1 MAEHKRKQHGRRAA
15 TRKGR
20 REKAEAR
27 PDEQGGGAARLNKYI
42 ARSGVCSRRKA
53 DELIDQG
60 LVKVNG
66 EVAGEYW
73 YRVQPGDVVEVNG
86 RVISPRQFIYIL
98 LNKPKD
104 TITTTS
110 DERGRKTVMDLVK
123 LPDQEGDGL
132 FPVGRLDRD
141 TTGTLLLTNDGD
153 LAHRL
158 MHPRH
163 EITKRYVVQTRRAV
177 KPHEIDQLK
186 RGIELDDGL
195 ARADQATYVHPSNH
209 HEIGIEIHEGRNR
222 QVRRMFE
229 ALGHDVRALERVAYA
244 RLTTA
249 GIRRGKWR
257 RLAPHEIRR
266 LRKLVHLK

>member
-1 MAEHKRKQHGRRAA
+1 MAERKRKQRRRTA
-15 TRKGR
+15 TRQAVQVGR
-20 REKAEAR
+20 EASSEKQE
-27 PDEQGGGAARLNKYI
+27 GGAVRLNKYI
-42 ARSGVCSRRKA
+42 ARAGVCSRRKA
-53 DELIDQG
+53 DALIDQG

-73 YRVQPGDVVEVNG
+73 YKVQPGDTVEVNG
-86 RVISPRQFIYIL
+86 RVISPRAFMYLL

-110 DERGRKTVMDLVK
+110 DERGRQTVMDLIR
-123 LPDQEGDGL
+123 LPAAESEGL

-158 MHPRH
+158 MHPSH
-163 EITKRYVVQTRRAV
+163 EITKRYVVQTRQAV

-195 ARADQATYVHPSNH
+195 VRADQAAYVRLPNQ
-209 HEIGIEIHEGRNR
+209 HEVGIEIHEGRNR

-229 ALGHDVRALERVAYA
+229 ALGHQIVSLERVTYA
-244 RLTTA
+244 NLTTN
-249 GIRRGKWR
+249 GVRRGKWR